1 MGSRVKKKPRPV
13 SSVRRAPQAVTPTK
27 QFGVEVQPSE
37 DGFVQLTLHA
47 GNTTVAVVWA
57 VQDAV
62 YVSNLIRQ
70 AAAGDNKLV
79 PEVVR
84 DTGLIV
90 ASTMEELQ

>member
-1 MGSRVKKKPRPV
+1 MGSRVKKKPRPA

-27 QFGVEVQPSE
+27 QFGVEVQGSE

-47 GNTTVAVVWA
+47 GNATIAVVWA
-57 VQDAV
+57 VQDAL

-70 AAAGDNKLV
+70 AAEGNDKPV

-90 ASTMEELQ
+90 AGEMP

>member
-1 MGSRVKKKPRPV
+1 MGSRVKKKPRPA

-27 QFGVEVQPSE
+27 QFGVEVQGSE

-57 VQDAV
+57 VQDAL

-70 AAAGDNKLV
+70 AAAGSDKPI

-84 DTGLIV
+84 ETGLIV
-90 ASTMEELQ
+90 AGEMPS